1 MQNGHVE
8 SFNGRL
14 RDECLNANWFATLAD
29 ARTKIEAWRVDYNE
43 QRPHSSLNY
52 QTPRE
57 FAAIAASRREQGS
70 LDGWVGKGDSNAIP
84 LPHTPIPA
92 PQGSTM
98 TELLKL

>member
-29 ARTKIEAWRVDYNE
+29 ARTKIEAWRQDYNE
-43 QRPHSSLNY
+43 LRPHSSLNY
-52 QTPRE
+52 QTPSE
-57 FAAIAASRREQGS
+57 FAATAESRREQGS
-70 LDGWVGKGDSNAIP
+70 PDGWVGKGDSHAIP

-92 PQGSTM
+92 QHRCTM